1 MKHSHTQNFI
11 TKLNSILIK
20 LTEPKEI
27 EGFFANFVLAL
38 PRILAGFF
46 LATMFG
52 GDKFGVPW
60 SIADTGLGLF
70 EVVDWFPEDVAKFG
84 FPFSEAPVFFAW
96 MGAASEAIGGMFLL
110 LGLQTRISGF
120 LISCTMLTAIF
131 LQKWGGPLWGM
142 LPAMGFLWVSLYA
155 TVFGSGKFGLD
166 YLIAKKLKSIKLN
179 TQSLKAASIV
189 GVILIVMMV
198 GTQNSIAQ
206 VKGNGLI
213 DTVKVKVESFS
224 SIKNGLSSD
233 IEIKLGARTEVKI
246 IADQNLINLIDIE
259 VIDGEL
265 DINQKEWISPTKQ
278 IRVEVI
284 TPELNG
290 FTNSAHGRFSVS
302 GINTELFKVMSPVGV
317 VVLSG
322 KTKELT
328 VGTEVGTIDAL
339 DLDVEKARLKI
350 WSWGTIKVNAVNRI
364 DADVSENGKVVY
376 AKEPEV
382 LKTKTEKG
390 GKVISLEEDKAPP
403 KEVVY
408 INVKI
413 KNNSSDRVNVEFNG
427 PEGARF
433 GYGAPFGRY
442 QTRKERFPVGTEIY
456 LVRPLWKDTLL
467 LTIKEEDAGKT
478 VNLFQD

>member
-1 MKHSHTQNFI
+1 MEHSNTQSFI
-11 TKLNSILIK
+11 TRLTSVLIK
-20 LTEPKEI
+20 LTEPKDVR
-27 EGFFANFVLAL
+27 GFFANFVLAL

-60 SIADTGLGLF
+60 SIADTGLNLF

-84 FPFSEAPVFFAW
+84 FPFSKAPVFFAW
-96 MGAASEAIGGMFLL
+96 IGAASEAIGGMFLL
-110 LGLQTRISGF
+110 LGFQTRISGF

-155 TVFGSGKFGLD
+155 TAFGSGKFGLD
-166 YLIAKKLKSIKLN
+166 YLITRKLKSGKLN
-179 TQSLKAASIV
+179 TQSIKPAS
-189 GVILIVMMV
+189 VISMILVVMAF
-198 GTQNSIAQ
+198 GTQNSNAQ
-206 VKGNGLI
+206 IKGNGQI
-213 DTVKVKVESFS
+213 DTAKVEIESFT

-233 IEIKLGARTEVKI
+233 IEIKLGSRTEIRVITDK
-246 IADQNLINLIDIE
+246 NLFDLIDIE

-278 IRVEVI
+278 IRIEII

-290 FTNSAHGRFSVS
+290 FANSAHGRFTAS
-302 GINTELFKVMSPVGV
+302 GINTELFEVMSPVGV

-322 KTKELT
+322 KAKELT

-339 DLDVEKARLKI
+339 NLDVEKARLNI
-350 WSWGTIKVNAVNRI
+350 WSWGTIKVNATNSI
-364 DADVSENGKVVY
+364 DADVSDNGKVVY

-413 KNNSSDRVNVEFNG
+413 KNNSSERVNVEFNG

-478 VNLFQD
+478 VNLFKD